1 MFFGIAILSLIISFF
16 ISNINNRYKKSLII
30 VNLIISIIYVIWRVT
45 VIPTNTI
52 LNTFLGI
59 TLFSAELIG
68 LMQFCTFQ
76 FLFFNEYTVVEKTI
90 DDIPNESL
98 PTVDILICTYNES
111 VKLLE
116 KTLVAT
122 LKLNYPQDKIT
133 INICDDGK
141 RLSVKHLCDKYGVNW
156 ITREDNAGAKAGN
169 INNAL
174 KQLKGELFAVLDA
187 DMIPTKKFL
196 EKTVG
201 YFFDENTAFVQ
212 TPQAYYNQD
221 VYQFNLNRNIPN
233 EQDFFMRN
241 VQEGRA
247 AINAV
252 LHVGTNAVFRRC
264 YVEAIGGYPTCS
276 ITEDMAVGMQLQE
289 KGYRTVF
296 INEVLVLG
304 LSANVYSDLIQQRDR
319 WCRGNLQVMKQYNP
333 LFSKNLSWKQ
343 KIAYIDGVLYWFTS
357 IQKMIFII
365 IPMLHLLTGTMII
378 DSNVSQLLTLFLPF
392 LIGQIFIFKSLSS
405 NVRTLRW
412 SHIYEISMAPHISFS
427 ILKEILGLKIKFN
440 VTPKDTDND
449 KGYFQF
455 KAAAPHIVLLCL
467 SILALSIG
475 IYRLN
480 NNSINFGSIILN
492 SIWCLY
498 NLYAIIVSIRV
509 SYQKPTSQAIE
520 SLEKSKGITFEAKSP
535 KNICANDYVISDF
548 STEEILIQYFGIE
561 KLKTGDKILVKL
573 KDNISVM
580 ATINAYLSNKNYRL
594 LLDKNTDIDIIKEF
608 GELYIENI
616 KPFYDVNIN
625 QRYTNAKT
633 NTNVIKDDQQE
644 FDDYEINVASC

>member
-1 MFFGIAILSLIISFF
+1 MFFGITILLLVIIFF

-45 VIPTNTI
+45 VIPTNTL

-76 FLFFNEYTVVEKTI
+76 FLFYNEYAVVEKTI
-90 DDIPNESL
+90 DDISNESL

-212 TPQAYYNQD
+212 TPQTYYNQD
-221 VYQFNLNRNIPN
+221 VYQFNLNKNIPN

-241 VQEGRA
+241 VQKGRA

-264 YVEAIGGYPTCS
+264 YVDAIGGYPTCS
-276 ITEDMAVGMQLQE
+276 ITEDMAVGMRLQE
-289 KGYRTVF
+289 KGYKTVF

-319 WCRGNLQVMKQYNP
+319 WCRGNLQVIKQYNP

-365 IPMLHLLTGTMII
+365 IPILYLLTGAIII
-378 DSNVSQLLTLFLPF
+378 DSDVKELLTLFLPF

-427 ILKEILGLKIKFN
+427 ILKELLGLKIKFN

-449 KGYFQF
+449 RGYFQF
-455 KAAAPHIVLLCL
+455 RAAAPHIILLCL
-467 SILALSIG
+467 SILALSLG
-475 IYRLN
+475 IYKLN
-480 NNSINFGSIILN
+480 NNSINFSSMILN

-498 NLYAIIVSIRV
+498 NLYAIVISIRV
-509 SYQKPTSQAIE
+509 SYQKPTNSTIENLAKLKETTVAVKSQ
-520 SLEKSKGITFEAKSP
+520 
-535 KNICANDYVISDF
+535 KNICTNDYVVSDF
-548 STEEILIQYFGIE
+548 SSEEILIQYFGIE
-561 KLKTGDKILVKL
+561 NLNAGDKVLVKL
-573 KDNISVM
+573 KDNISVI
-580 ATINAYLSNKNYRL
+580 ATINAYLSNKNYIL
-594 LLDKNTDIDIIKEF
+594 LLDKSTDIDIITEF

-616 KPFYDVNIN
+616 KPFYDVNVN
-625 QRYTNAKT
+625 QRYINERTKT
-633 NTNVIKDDQQE
+633 IVIKDENQKS
-644 FDDYEINVASC
+644 DDYEINIASC